1 MEPLFSPA
9 LHKQRRQFVV
19 DFVRE
24 NKPKKV
30 VDLGCG
36 ECSLLKKLRFHHEIE
51 LLVGVD
57 INEAKIKRYMHG
69 LAPISTD
76 YLQPSF
82 DWLSIE
88 LYKGSVTQR
97 DSRFKGFDLATAIE
111 VIEHLTPADVEH
123 FSAVVFGYMSP
134 GAVVISTPNSDFNPL
149 LPGLSGFRD
158 RDHKFEW
165 SKAEFRS
172 WALRVC
178 SEYGYEVEFTGVGK
192 ALHSQH
198 DSVGFCS
205 QIGVFHRLRVRDHHN
220 TFSDD
225 EEVFSYT
232 LLYHINYPSLRDNN
246 TLRRVLV
253 SEVLYQV
260 EQLKVRWAEE
270 NSGGGN
276 AAFPLCQICEEM
288 KELQIEAHT
297 EVEEKQKEAEERL
310 GACAE
315 QPLWTSSLH
324 HQDLLN
330 RYVTVPLSSLWSHCP
345 KIKKLSGSLVN
356 LRHLLMNEP
365 AVKLSDD
372 GRTVLVKYQEE
383 DEEEDFD
390 FHLEDGGLTEVS
402 CCSDSF
408 EQEENWET
416 NI

>member
-1 MEPLFSPA
+1 MEPMFSPA
-9 LHKQRRQFVV
+9 LHRQRHQFVV

-57 INEAKIKRYMHG
+57 INETKIKRYMHG

-134 GAVVISTPNSDFNPL
+134 VAVVISTPNSDFNPL

-178 SEYGYEVEFTGVGK
+178 SEYGYKVEFTGVGK

-198 DSVGFCS
+198 DSIGFCS
-205 QIGVFHRLRVRDHHN
+205 QIGVFHQLGVRDHHN
-220 TFSDD
+220 TFGD
-225 EEVFSYT
+225 EGEVFSYT
-232 LLYHINYPSLRDNN
+232 LLYHINYPSLRDNK
-246 TLRRVLV
+246 TLRRVLIC
-253 SEVLYQV
+253 
-260 EQLKVRWAEE
+260 
-270 NSGGGN
+270 GG
-276 AAFPLCQICEEM
+276 M
-288 KELQIEAHT
+288 KELQIEADT
-297 EVEEKQKEAEERL
+297 EVEEKQEAEGCL

-315 QPLWTSSLH
+315 QPLWTSSQH
-324 HQDLLN
+324 QQDLLN
-330 RYVTVPLSSLWSHCP
+330 RYVTVPLSVLWSRCP

-356 LRHLLMNEP
+356 LRHLLMDEP
-365 AVKLSDD
+365 EVKLSDD

-383 DEEEDFD
+383 AEEEDFD
-390 FHLEDGGLTEVS
+390 FRSGDGGFTEVS
-402 CCSDSF
+402 CCSNNF
-408 EQEENWET
+408 EQEENWE
-416 NI
+416 I

>member
-9 LHKQRRQFVV
+9 LHIQRHQFVV
-19 DFVRE
+19 DFVRGK
-24 NKPKKV
+24 KPKKV

-36 ECSLLKKLRFHHEIE
+36 ECKLLKKLRFHHEIE
-51 LLVGVD
+51 MLVGVD

-88 LYKGSVTQR
+88 VYKGSVTQR
-97 DSRFKGFDLATAIE
+97 DARFKGFDLATAIE
-111 VIEHLTPADVEH
+111 IIEHLTPADVEH
-123 FSAVVFGYMSP
+123 FSAVVFGYMRP

-165 SKAEFRS
+165 SRAEFRS

-178 SEYGYEVEFTGVGK
+178 SEYGYEVEFTGVGE
-192 ALHSQH
+192 ALHGHH

-205 QIGVFHRLRVRDHHN
+205 QIGVFYRLTASYPPN
-220 TFSDD
+220 TLGDD
-225 EEVFSYT
+225 EDVFSYT

-253 SEVLYQV
+253 SEVLYQA
-260 EQLKVRWAEE
+260 EQLKVRWIEE
-270 NSGGGN
+270 NSGGRC
-276 AAFPLCQICEEM
+276 LCLTCGRM
-288 KELQIEAHT
+288 KELQIEPHT
-297 EVEEKQKEAEERL
+297 EVEEKQEGAGAEEDQVL
-310 GACAE
+310 
-315 QPLWTSSLH
+315 QTSRPNQ
-324 HQDLLN
+324 QDPLN
-330 RYVTVPLSSLWSHCP
+330 RYVTVPLSALWLNCP

-356 LRHLLMNEP
+356 LRHLLMDEP
-365 AVKLSDD
+365 EVRLSED

-383 DEEEDFD
+383 DQEGDLDFPSED
-390 FHLEDGGLTEVS
+390 DGFTEVS
-402 CCSDSF
+402 CCSNSF
-408 EQEENWET
+408 EQEEDWEA
-416 NI
+416 NV